1 MCRIPSDASSV
12 DAAAGQWGGEDP
24 LAGCT
29 GDSLPGGKPRTSS
42 GRKPVAIGN
51 EALLLLLLLLLLAG
65 WSQTMVRG
73 VRHLNMDVL
82 LSMTTGAGR
91 RPCCQ

>member
-51 EALLLLLLLLLLAG
+51 EALLLLLLLAG
-65 WSQTMVRG
+65 
-73 VRHLNMDVL
+73 H
-82 LSMTTGAGR
+82 R
-91 RPCCQ
+91 RWCVVSGISIWMCCSA